1 MGEAGGR
8 VHVVTGPN
16 SSGKS
21 VYMKQAGLIVY
32 LAHVGCWVPAS
43 RARIPLTNK
52 LFTRIQTVESVS
64 LGLSAFLCDV
74 NQASARKSQYN
85 NPQKPKLD
93 ICVVDPA

>member
-8 VHVVTGPN
+8 IHVVTGPN

-32 LAHVGCWVPAS
+32 LAHVGCWVPAAA
-43 RARIPLTNK
+43 ARVTLTDK

-64 LGLSAFLCDV
+64 LGLSSFLCDM
-74 NQASARKSQYN
+74 NQVGLANSPPRHTQ
-85 NPQKPKLD
+85 
-93 ICVVDPA
+93 